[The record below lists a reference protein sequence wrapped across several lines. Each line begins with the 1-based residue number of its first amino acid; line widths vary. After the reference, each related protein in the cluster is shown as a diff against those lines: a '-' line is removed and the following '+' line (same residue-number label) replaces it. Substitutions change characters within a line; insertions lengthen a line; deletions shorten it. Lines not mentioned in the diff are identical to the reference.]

1 MDKRWKKYRIPIELH
16 GKWTKNGKMV
26 GEGGEM
32 HALMKVR
39 VLQDIVPIGA
49 VAQKGNRVS
58 CI

>member
-1 MDKRWKKYRIPIELH
+1 
-16 GKWTKNGKMV
+16 MV

-58 CI
+58 CIWSDEGADFKWKTQAKAELQ